1 MDPDDLE
8 PKTKKPPPKNLQI
21 MDIEELQDYIDGMKE
36 EIQRAEAMIKSKQAV
51 RAGADAL
58 FKKN

>member
-21 MDIEELQDYIDGMKE
+21 MDIEELQDYIAGMKE

>member
-21 MDIEELQDYIDGMKE
+21 MDIEELQDYIAGMKE
-36 EIQRAEAMIKSKQAV
+36 EIQRAEAMIKSTQAV